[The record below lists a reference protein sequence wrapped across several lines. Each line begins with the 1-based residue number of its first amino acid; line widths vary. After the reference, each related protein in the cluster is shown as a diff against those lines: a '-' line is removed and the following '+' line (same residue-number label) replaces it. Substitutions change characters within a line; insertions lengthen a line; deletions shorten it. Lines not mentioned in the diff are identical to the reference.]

1 MLARKQFQGG
11 QSQGKLLAR
20 PSPGGRARVLPGERP
35 LGLGHGRDGVLF
47 VPSSYDPGKPAALLL
62 CLHGAGGCAGHR
74 IDPLRA
80 EAERE
85 GVVLVAPDSV
95 GQTWDMLVRGFG
107 PDVERIDRA
116 LGGAFAELAID
127 PTRVGI
133 EGFSDGASYALSLGI
148 ANGDLF
154 SYVFA
159 FSPGFMSPPAQVG
172 KPRIVVTHGVADRVL
187 PVACSR
193 RLVPVLRAAGYETEY
208 REFDGPHMVPADAVR
223 EAMDV
228 LVGRRS
234 PSA

>member
-1 MLARKQFQGG
+1 MLARKQSTGPER
-11 QSQGKLLAR
+11 QGKLLAR
-20 PSPGGRARVLPGERP
+20 PSPEGKSGCVKGERP
-35 LGLGHGRDGVLF
+35 LGLGGSRDGVLF
-47 VPSSYDPGKPAALLL
+47 VPSGYDPGKPAPLLL
-62 CLHGAGGCAGHR
+62 CLHGAGGHARHR

-80 EAERE
+80 PAERD

-95 GQTWDMLVRGFG
+95 GSTWDMLMRGLG
-107 PDVERIDRA
+107 PDLERIDRA
-116 LGGAFAELAID
+116 LAGAFAELAID

-154 SYVFA
+154 SYIFA

-172 KPRIVVTHGVADRVL
+172 APRIVVTHGAADRVL
-187 PVACSR
+187 PVSCSR

-208 REFDGPHMVPADAVR
+208 REFDGPHTVPEDAVR

-228 LVGRRS
+228 LVGRKS
-234 PSA
+234 PNA